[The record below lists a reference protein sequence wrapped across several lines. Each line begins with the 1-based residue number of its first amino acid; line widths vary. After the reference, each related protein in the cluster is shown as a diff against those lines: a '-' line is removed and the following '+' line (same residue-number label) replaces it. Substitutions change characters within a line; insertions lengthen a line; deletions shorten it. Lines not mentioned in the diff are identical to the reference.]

1 MQLKQMNV
9 GYDRAQDRILLR
21 LSTDQDTEYRMWLT
35 RRMLIGMWPGLVGL
49 VQNTPMARQQSD
61 PEAKKA
67 VMEFQREQALR
78 QATFD
83 APYEGD
89 KLAPAIPGEPFLV
102 WGIQMRGAEGGGHD
116 INFLPKEGQGVHVRL
131 QDSMLHAFVK
141 LLQDVA
147 RVTDWNVSLALPAS
161 PGAAP
166 AGASSA
172 GERKLN

>member
-9 GYDRAQDRILLR
+9 GYDRAQDRVLLR

-35 RRMLIGMWPGLVGL
+35 RRMLIGMWPGLIGL
-49 VQNTPMARQQSD
+49 VQSTPMARQQVD

-67 VMEFQREQALR
+67 VVEFQREQALR

-89 KLAPAIPGEPFLV
+89 KLAPAIPGEPFLI
-102 WGIQMRGAEGGGHD
+102 WGIQMRPAEGGGHD
-116 INFLPKEGQGVHVRL
+116 INFLPREGQGVHVRL

-141 LLQDVA
+141 LLQDVSK
-147 RVTDWNVSLALPAS
+147 VTDWGVTLALPVS
-161 PGAAP
+161 GGAATV
-166 AGASSA
+166 
-172 GERKLN
+172 N